1 MSYRASHSSSQS
13 CKPIKKAKLVMGR
26 YLCMCV
32 IFIYSIYK
40 IYVQYILCMCVYTHI
55 YSGLQAKHIV
65 SIL

>member
-13 CKPIKKAKLVMGR
+13 CKPVKKAKLMMGH

-40 IYVQYILCMCVYTHI
+40 IYVHSMYVCVHTYI